1 MEKARVVVT
10 GLGTVTSLGVGR
22 KALWTNLLAGK
33 SGLTRV
39 SSFDTRDYPVDLG
52 GEIHDFDADTL
63 LKGADASD
71 LGRASQLG
79 LAAALLALDDAGIDT
94 SAVARE
100 NAGIAMGTTSGE
112 PNEIE
117 RLDELWVDGKQD
129 RIDPDFV
136 RRYPCHVIPVNI
148 ARCLGTAG
156 PNTMLPAACAAGNYA
171 IGWAAD
177 LIGCGRAELML
188 AGGADA
194 FSRITYSGFA
204 QLNAIAPE
212 KCQPFDKNRK
222 GMVPGEGAAVLILE
236 SLDHAVRRGAP
247 IYCEVVGYGLSCDA
261 HHITAAHPQGD
272 GARRAM
278 SKAIAAA
285 GLQTA
290 DIDYISAHGTGTP
303 GNDHRETLAVKA
315 LFGKS
320 AYDIPMSSVKSML
333 GHTMGAASAIEAAVC
348 ALALSEQ
355 KVPPTIN
362 YETPD
367 PDCDLDYV
375 PNHARALAMRYV
387 MNNAY
392 AFGGNNSSV
401 VFGRWR
407 EESS

>member
-1 MEKARVVVT
+1 
-10 GLGTVTSLGVGR
+10 
-22 KALWTNLLAGK
+22 
-33 SGLTRV
+33 
-39 SSFDTRDYPVDLG
+39 
-52 GEIHDFDADTL
+52 
-63 LKGADASD
+63 
-71 LGRASQLG
+71 
-79 LAAALLALDDAGIDT
+79 
-94 SAVARE
+94 
-100 NAGIAMGTTSGE
+100 
-112 PNEIE
+112 
-117 RLDELWVDGKQD
+117 
-129 RIDPDFV
+129 
-136 RRYPCHVIPVNI
+136 
-148 ARCLGTAG
+148 
-156 PNTMLPAACAAGNYA
+156 MLPSACAAGNYA

-285 GLQTA
+285 GLQTT

-315 LFGKS
+315 VFGER

-375 PNHARALAMRYV
+375 PNHARALSMRYV